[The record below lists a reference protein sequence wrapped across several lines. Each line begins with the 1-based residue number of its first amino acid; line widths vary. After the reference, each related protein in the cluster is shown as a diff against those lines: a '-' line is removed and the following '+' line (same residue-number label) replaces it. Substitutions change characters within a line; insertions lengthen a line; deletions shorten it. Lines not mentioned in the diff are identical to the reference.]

1 MRVLL
6 VDDEPRIV
14 SALERMMTELADEW
28 DVEIADSG
36 LAALGALGSDAFD
49 VVVTDMR
56 MPGMDGVELLGE
68 IHARWPQMMRVV
80 LSGHTEQEQAMR
92 ALASAHQFM
101 SKPCAPQLLVDAV
114 QRASCRVDRIGP
126 RLAEMAAR
134 IDRLPSRPSKQRELS
149 LLLADPRSD
158 DRKIIEIIA
167 TDPGHS
173 AKVLQVASSPYF
185 RRGQEFRDV
194 RGAVARLGRD
204 AVRSIVAS
212 EGVTT
217 LLPAH
222 RTEELHTEALCAA
235 VVAARVAP
243 SNVRREA
250 FSAGLLSSV
259 GMLVLEECALEER
272 RSKYADVGAYLLAL
286 WGLPDEIVEAVG
298 LHRTPEDAPTALRPI
313 VDAVHVGHHVALGTA
328 IDEGRLPS
336 PKRTELDEVVR
347 AIRCGEVP

>member
-14 SALERMMTELADEW
+14 SALERMMMELADEW
-28 DVEIADSG
+28 EVGIADSG
-36 LAALGALGSDAFD
+36 VAALGALEAEPFD

-56 MPGMDGVELLGE
+56 MPGMDGVELLGQ
-68 IHARWPQMMRVV
+68 IHARWPRMMRIV

-101 SKPCAPQLLVDAV
+101 SKPCAPQLVVDAV
-114 QRASCRVDRIGP
+114 HRANCRFDRIGL

-134 IDRLPSRPSKQRELS
+134 IDRLPSRPSKQPELS
-149 LLLADPRSD
+149 RLLADPKSD
-158 DRKIIEIIA
+158 DRKVIEIIA

-204 AVRSIVAS
+204 AVRSIVAT
-212 EGVTT
+212 EGLTT
-217 LLPAH
+217 VLPAH
-222 RTEELHTEALCAA
+222 RIEELHTQALAAA

-259 GMLVLEECALEER
+259 GMLVLEECPLEER
-272 RSKYADVGAYLLAL
+272 SSKYADVGAYLLAL

-298 LHRTPEDAPTALRPI
+298 LHRHPETAPPALRSI
-313 VDAVHVGHHVALGTA
+313 VDAVHVGHHVAAGTPF
-328 IDEGRLPS
+328 DEGACPS
-336 PKRTELDEVVR
+336 LNRIELDEIAR